1 MEAIEEQWRAE
12 SRELVSLVSQ
22 LQDENR
28 RLSRQV
34 ASITNKDSQP
44 AQPQASPSH
53 QPNEILVINN
63 LTLQLERQR
72 EELKLKD
79 RELNEQ
85 SDQLE
90 KLEHQAERLK
100 TSSREAKKRQK
111 LLQAQIRNLCEERAD
126 FLAQIQDQHKEINT
140 LKQRLGIA
148 EKENEDLSIES
159 ENENKPRFTTAE
171 LKEVLSERNE
181 LKHRINDLEEELANL
196 KPVEPARISPIP
208 VEEPSSSNEERP
220 VQGPLPY
227 EPEDAPWKRTES
239 NSGVRKL

>member
-1 MEAIEEQWRAE
+1 MT
-12 SRELVSLVSQ
+12 LVNQ

-34 ASITNKDSQP
+34 SSIANKD
-44 AQPQASPSH
+44 AQGAVPESSPGH
-53 QPNEILVINN
+53 QPNEINIINN

-72 EELKLKD
+72 EEVKLKD

-85 SDQLE
+85 GDQLE
-90 KLEHQAERLK
+90 QLECQMERLK
-100 TSSREAKKRQK
+100 VSTRESKKRQK
-111 LLQAQIRNLCEERAD
+111 LLQVQIRNLCEERAD
-126 FLAQIQDQHKEINT
+126 FLAQIQDQHKEIGT
-140 LKQRLGIA
+140 LRQRLGIA

-159 ENENKPRFTTAE
+159 LDNSGEDKPRFTTAE

-196 KPVEPARISPIP
+196 RPLPVEPAIISPTPID
-208 VEEPSSSNEERP
+208 EEKHEESNNEERP

-227 EPEDAPWKRTES
+227 EPEDAPWKRAES
-239 NSGVRKL
+239 NSGIRKL